1 MKVGQRS
8 LLGYLPAQVIKCVLD
23 GKIKENQKYPFDIP
37 MKTVS
42 LFADISGFT
51 KLSEKFSKKGRKGPE
66 FLAFCLN
73 RYMELLINIIGKNG
87 GDIFKFAGDALL
99 VIWPASENNDLEE
112 YSVRAFH
119 CAKQIQKK
127 LNNLD
132 MGIGNRLCV
141 KVGLGIGEC
150 SIFYVGGT
158 FKRSEYLIVGSAM
171 KQACSAECHATQ
183 GGQIIVSEKMYD
195 YLEKYFKFKKCD
207 KDMAHLDADD
217 MAYYLYLDDKDK
229 KFRKI
234 QVKAEALLMRTKFN
248 QEKLA
253 NNTNILRTFVPA
265 AITGYLDIEMENWCK
280 ELRLLTIMFIQLSVD
295 LKDTESA
302 KGREKIQNVVST
314 VQVCVYKT
322 RGSLN
327 KFLMDDKGS
336 VMLCCWG
343 LPPFSTPDDSVRAV
357 YSANLILKE

>member
-171 KQACSAECHATQ
+171 KQACSAECHAT
-183 GGQIIVSEKMYD
+183 
-195 YLEKYFKFKKCD
+195 
-207 KDMAHLDADD
+207 
-217 MAYYLYLDDKDK
+217 
-229 KFRKI
+229 
-234 QVKAEALLMRTKFN
+234 
-248 QEKLA
+248 
-253 NNTNILRTFVPA
+253 
-265 AITGYLDIEMENWCK
+265 
-280 ELRLLTIMFIQLSVD
+280 
-295 LKDTESA
+295 
-302 KGREKIQNVVST
+302 
-314 VQVCVYKT
+314 
-322 RGSLN
+322 
-327 KFLMDDKGS
+327 
-336 VMLCCWG
+336 
-343 LPPFSTPDDSVRAV
+343 
-357 YSANLILKE
+357 